1 MSKRSRRSRASP
13 PPRSSRGSR
22 GSRAPLQSE
31 LSPTPGLL
39 QDIWEWDTDL
49 SAEENDN
56 KSMEFTTAHN
66 SACYQYQAWVDKVRV
81 DAGMKREL
89 AISFPKGV
97 PPLRAYF
104 HPVWVG
110 GEPGPPRMGDM
121 ISINPEFD
129 DESIPPLTET
139 SYTNVY
145 YGRDPIEQAMVPHRL
160 PAVATPASLR
170 DQIQLA
176 FKSLPQHTAL
186 HSLKDYVAP
195 FIPQKSFDQVC
206 HRSFSELTIDEL
218 QGDLVPFDGNYD
230 WMFRWPDLFS
240 ELFLLQNTLWER
252 DFIKSQ
258 ENCQVCWIIKYY
270 RENPHEVPE
279 SCRASVIAEARKR
292 GEIPQ
297 LTTQA
302 SGSRYQDNP
311 TRFDEGSTSGHGA
324 DNYGQSTYQPS
335 GSGNDFYRGDQ
346 NSVYNTSG
354 TYGYQSSEYNQY
366 SSQPSGSRYLG
377 DQQYDHGD
385 LSADVPYSDVN
396 TSEPNIITAE
406 PRHQERTP
414 APRDNRASGSRP
426 SRKGKEPR
434 HHKRR

>member
-1 MSKRSRRSRASP
+1 MITAISKSTCPYPQIYLPSFSVAHIREYHYRDRIIKTTSLVMSKRSRRSRASP

-66 SACYQYQAWVDKVRV
+66 VRWEDMQRWELPVDLTPESACYQYQAWVDKVRV

-186 HSLKDYVAP
+186 YSLKDYVAP
-195 FIPQKSFDQVC
+195 FIPQKSSDEVC

-258 ENCQVCWIIKYY
+258 ENCQVCWIV
-270 RENPHEVPE
+270 RTVEMQRNLPP
-279 SCRASVIAEARKR
+279 
-292 GEIPQ
+292 G
-297 LTTQA
+297 TTL
-302 SGSRYQDNP
+302 Y
-311 TRFDEGSTSGHGA
+311 
-324 DNYGQSTYQPS
+324 
-335 GSGNDFYRGDQ
+335 
-346 NSVYNTSG
+346 
-354 TYGYQSSEYNQY
+354 
-366 SSQPSGSRYLG
+366 
-377 DQQYDHGD
+377 
-385 LSADVPYSDVN
+385 
-396 TSEPNIITAE
+396 
-406 PRHQERTP
+406 
-414 APRDNRASGSRP
+414 
-426 SRKGKEPR
+426 
-434 HHKRR
+434 

>member
-1 MSKRSRRSRASP
+1 MITAISKSTCPYPQIYLPSFSVAHIREYHYRDRIIKATSLVMSKRSRRSRASP

-66 SACYQYQAWVDKVRV
+66 VRWENMQRWELPVDLTPESACYQYQAWVDKVRV

-89 AISFPKGV
+89 EISFPKGV
-97 PPLRAYF
+97 PLLRAYF
-104 HPVWVG
+104 HPVWVKR
-110 GEPGPPRMGDM
+110 EPGPPRMGDM
-121 ISINPEFD
+121 ISINPDFD

-170 DQIQLA
+170 DQIQSA

-186 HSLKDYVAP
+186 YSLKDYVAP
-195 FIPQKSFDQVC
+195 FIPQKSSDEVC

-218 QGDLVPFDGNYD
+218 QGDLVPFDGHYD

-258 ENCQVCWIIKYY
+258 ENCQVCWIV
-270 RENPHEVPE
+270 RTVEMQRNLPP
-279 SCRASVIAEARKR
+279 
-292 GEIPQ
+292 G
-297 LTTQA
+297 TTL
-302 SGSRYQDNP
+302 Y
-311 TRFDEGSTSGHGA
+311 
-324 DNYGQSTYQPS
+324 
-335 GSGNDFYRGDQ
+335 
-346 NSVYNTSG
+346 
-354 TYGYQSSEYNQY
+354 
-366 SSQPSGSRYLG
+366 
-377 DQQYDHGD
+377 
-385 LSADVPYSDVN
+385 
-396 TSEPNIITAE
+396 
-406 PRHQERTP
+406 
-414 APRDNRASGSRP
+414 
-426 SRKGKEPR
+426 
-434 HHKRR
+434 

>member
-66 SACYQYQAWVDKVRV
+66 VRWENMQRWELPVDLTPESACYQYQAWVDKVRV

-89 AISFPKGV
+89 EISFPKGV
-97 PPLRAYF
+97 PLLRAYF
-104 HPVWVG
+104 HPVWVKR
-110 GEPGPPRMGDM
+110 EPGPPRMGDM

-170 DQIQLA
+170 DQIQSA
-176 FKSLPQHTAL
+176 FK
-186 HSLKDYVAP
+186 
-195 FIPQKSFDQVC
+195 
-206 HRSFSELTIDEL
+206 
-218 QGDLVPFDGNYD
+218 
-230 WMFRWPDLFS
+230 
-240 ELFLLQNTLWER
+240 
-252 DFIKSQ
+252 
-258 ENCQVCWIIKYY
+258 
-270 RENPHEVPE
+270 ENPHEVPE
-279 SCRASVIAEARKR
+279 SCRASVIAETRKR

-335 GSGNDFYRGDQ
+335 GSGNDF
-346 NSVYNTSG
+346 
-354 TYGYQSSEYNQY
+354 
-366 SSQPSGSRYLG
+366 
-377 DQQYDHGD
+377 
-385 LSADVPYSDVN
+385 
-396 TSEPNIITAE
+396 
-406 PRHQERTP
+406 
-414 APRDNRASGSRP
+414 
-426 SRKGKEPR
+426 
-434 HHKRR
+434 